1 MFRVVH
7 LWFIGCLLSLA
18 ILACCNIGSII
29 DGGKAIEGGRNGNPA
44 TGKRFAPDP
53 RPWWGK
59 DSMLTAKRW
68 GPYQFWDTTA
78 QLYPVMPLEDS
89 ATGFVGIGHNQYH
102 GKWSVYFYSA
112 EIDSNNRPTALE
124 PYLWLYTAPISAKP
138 ESEGTYSTAVYTGY
152 DVRIPNDRMKCL
164 GDTIVITDRTT
175 GHRDSVI
182 NGVSGRFPF
191 QDTLRAAIKIG
202 SPAFNYDVFY
212 TPTITFAHGANTVQ
226 RGRVMLRWEMER
238 YNELKGCKTVP
249 NPFTVTVRLYGVR
262 RIARFNQTFGFTEDA
277 TVGLGLQFWKPI
289 TAQTNDGDPAG
300 TSVR

>member
-191 QDTLRAAIKIG
+191 QDTLRAAI
-202 SPAFNYDVFY
+202 N
-212 TPTITFAHGANTVQ
+212 AHPSETEWNGEADAVVMNDANDDI
-226 RGRVMLRWEMER
+226 LRTRILIALIILATKNTRR
-238 YNELKGCKTVP
+238 Y
-249 NPFTVTVRLYGVR
+249 
-262 RIARFNQTFGFTEDA
+262 A
-277 TVGLGLQFWKPI
+277 TQPE
-289 TAQTNDGDPAG
+289 
-300 TSVR
+300 